1 MHLLLFLHVEDR
13 FLTPERIDEIICTEL
28 PSQAQDP
35 NGELRQLI
43 GTSMVH
49 GPCDAQ
55 YPRAPCL
62 HTTPNSPH
70 AANTKCSKHFPKPY
84 QETTMVQADGYPI
97 YRRRNNGDTYVGQN
111 GFVYDNR

>member
-1 MHLLLFLHVEDR
+1 MHLLLFLHAEDR

-49 GPCDAQ
+49 SPCGPQ
-55 YPRAPCL
+55 YPRALCL
-62 HTTPNSPH
+62 YTIPNSLQ
-70 AANTKCSKHFPKPY
+70 AAKTKYSKHFPKLY
-84 QETTMVQADGYPI
+84 QEATMVQADGYPI
-97 YRRRNNGDTYVGQN
+97 Y
-111 GFVYDNR
+111 